1 MRPARRR
8 SRSCAAAG
16 FTETDTCIPGSY
28 RLVQV
33 SAQPN
38 PTTNARSGS
47 RLMLC
52 TGRTENGL
60 TLSLDFVDTGAG
72 SVANT
77 PTISSASVPADD
89 LQALAVAV
97 TLDAESDRVIVE
109 YNVTLTSVGTRPG
122 ATDRGWL
129 PGSTFFASTTQR
141 ILALP
146 QGARVWLRARSYPI
160 GTNLR
165 LPSAYVFLGAPG
177 YVDMGAIT
185 APSAVASANLFANRV
200 DLSWTNADTT
210 RRVEILRVAGGA
222 PGAWTDAMRIAS
234 LDPGRHA
241 LPRRG
246 ARDEHAIHVRRA
258 IAGRLRWALDASPRS
273 R

>member
-1 MRPARRR
+1 
-8 SRSCAAAG
+8 
-16 FTETDTCIPGSY
+16 
-28 RLVQV
+28 
-33 SAQPN
+33 
-38 PTTNARSGS
+38 
-47 RLMLC
+47 MLC

-234 LDPGRHA
+234 LDPGATHY
-241 LPRRG
+241 
-246 ARDEHAIHVRRA
+246 RA
-258 IAGRLRWALDASPRS
+258 VGLATSTQYTFGVRLRDDFGGLSSVATLTLTTSRRWARRRS